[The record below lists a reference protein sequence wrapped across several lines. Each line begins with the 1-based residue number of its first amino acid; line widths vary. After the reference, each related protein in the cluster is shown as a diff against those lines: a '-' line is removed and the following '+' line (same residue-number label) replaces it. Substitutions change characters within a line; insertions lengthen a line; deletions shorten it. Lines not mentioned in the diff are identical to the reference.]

1 MKWSAYVLAIFVSTY
16 SFCFTIL
23 FSLLASRFSLLASR
37 FSLLAS
43 RFSLPYTTL
52 IMSIICLDLRL
63 SNL

>member
-1 MKWSAYVLAIFVSTY
+1 ASL
-16 SFCFTIL
+16 SFSR

-63 SNL
+63 SNLSPANCVAET